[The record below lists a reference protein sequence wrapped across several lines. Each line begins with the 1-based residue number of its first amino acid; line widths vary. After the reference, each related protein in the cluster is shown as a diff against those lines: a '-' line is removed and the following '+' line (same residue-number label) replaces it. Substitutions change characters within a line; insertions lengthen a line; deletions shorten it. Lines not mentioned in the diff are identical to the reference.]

1 MLRELE
7 KLKMED
13 ADCRVTRVDDV
24 HDENELL
31 VSFAWEGRRVRV
43 QRSTFNTFNVDGR
56 ELAPSKRWIYGIIRT
71 KLFWAKR

>member
-31 VSFAWEGRRVRV
+31 VSFA
-43 QRSTFNTFNVDGR
+43 
-56 ELAPSKRWIYGIIRT
+56 
-71 KLFWAKR
+71 